1 MLVAASY
8 IDRDAAKKR
17 PVSVGEKCARLKG
30 LKRRNL
36 AGARFL
42 SNIAI
47 EIASAILAVLARTIL
62 AGMLAGMLALL
73 TRLLTAAALLL
84 AGLLS
89 PVRAILLLLL
99 LTRFLV
105 LILIL
110 LLVAIRILLVHGVTL
125 LHEASLPSR
134 KRLST
139 GFVPRKWYKI
149 VSRTRSIVDLIL
161 FYAICRKPVRN
172 HRSRAFMRRAGHT
185 FL

>member
-1 MLVAASY
+1 MVLPCGSPVPIAASY
-8 IDRDAAKKR
+8 IARDAAKKR
-17 PVSVGEKCARLKG
+17 LVSAGEKCARLKSHE
-30 LKRRNL
+30 KRNL

-42 SNIAI
+42 SNIEIA
-47 EIASAILAVLARTIL
+47 IASAILAVLAR
-62 AGMLAGMLALL
+62 AVLAGMLALL

-84 AGLLS
+84 TGLLI

-125 LHEASLPSR
+125 LHEASLPLQ
-134 KRLST
+134 KRNNT

-149 VSRTRSIVDLIL
+149 VFQTRSIVDLIL
-161 FYAICRKPVRN
+161 FYAICCKPTV
-172 HRSRAFMRRAGHT
+172 T
-185 FL
+185 